1 MRLYVMRHGPAE
13 SSSPSGRD
21 FDRALSD
28 VGRKET
34 VRVAR
39 ELERRGE
46 RPERILS
53 SPLVRAVQTSE
64 IVRSV
69 AGGALEIRG
78 ELAPSEAAPNILMEL
93 TQGSDKRVMLVGH
106 APDVSILVMDLLGHG
121 RHGFEPAMVVA
132 MDISAPGSA
141 AECFVIRPSALR
153 V

>member
-78 ELAPSEAAPNILMEL
+78 ELAPSEAAPDILMEL
-93 TQGSDKRVMLVGH
+93 TGAERVMLVGH

>member
-1 MRLYVMRHGPAE
+1 
-13 SSSPSGRD
+13 
-21 FDRALSD
+21 
-28 VGRKET
+28 
-34 VRVAR
+34 
-39 ELERRGE
+39 
-46 RPERILS
+46 
-53 SPLVRAVQTSE
+53 VQTSE

-78 ELAPSEAAPNILMEL
+78 ELAPSEAVPDILMEL
-93 TQGSDKRVMLVGH
+93 TGAERVMLVGH